1 MLILSGSVALS
12 DFRRAKLLNALQTVV
27 PSVTAVQ
34 AEYVHFVRTR
44 CELGADE
51 YARLQA
57 LLTYEEVQGDHN
69 VRGTLFL
76 VTPRTGTISPWSS
89 KATDIAHNCGLNT
102 VERIE
107 RGIAYDVQTSEALT
121 DAQKTAIAAR
131 LHDRMTE
138 MVLADKQDAVVLFSQ
153 AEPAPLRYVDI
164 SEDPKAALASANS
177 AWGLALSPDEIDYLA
192 ENYAELGR
200 NPSDVELMM
209 FAQAKSEDCI
219 IKILNSFLFFEC
231 MF

>member
-51 YARLQA
+51 HARLQA

-102 VERIE
+102 VERVE
-107 RGIAYDVQTSEALT
+107 RGIASSLELAHR
-121 DAQKTAIAAR
+121 AR
-131 LHDRMTE
+131 R
-138 MVLADKQDAVVLFSQ
+138 VA
-153 AEPAPLRYVDI
+153 DI
-164 SEDPKAALASANS
+164 SLEVSERSLRRLDALVRELRND
-177 AWGLALSPDEIDYLA
+177 WKIDCHQ
-192 ENYAELGR
+192 
-200 NPSDVELMM
+200 SFTFISSW
-209 FAQAKSEDCI
+209 FAR
-219 IKILNSFLFFEC
+219 
-231 MF
+231 